1 MWIFKLFFVTNALS
15 HLLHLTRSQ
24 ISECMFLW
32 RFRSLLEENAIS
44 QCSYWWSLIFSWT
57 LLNMTFAENNF
68 LFFQLS
74 RSRFGDWT
82 STSHFTKSLEF
93 LLELTEC
100 SERNRWSHFPQA
112 NLKEEW
118 AIFWWF
124 FWSDSHVNFSSQSL
138 KSQAMFLDTSFE
150 LFDTSVGGWN
160 APVSK
165 PKCSIPMW
173 SLINSWSKISSQ
185 KGQIF
190 FHACFFGWLFG
201 WLSKTNWP

>member
-1 MWIFKLFFVTNALS
+1 MWTFKALLDEQVFFAFATLYPLLNVWMRYFVDFETPFGRKWFFTMFTLMILQFFMSHFRVNFQTGFVTNASS

-32 RFRSLLEENAIS
+32 RFRFLLEENAIS

-93 LLELTEC
+93 
-100 SERNRWSHFPQA
+100 
-112 NLKEEW
+112 
-118 AIFWWF
+118 
-124 FWSDSHVNFSSQSL
+124 
-138 KSQAMFLDTSFE
+138 FLDKSFTS
-150 LFDTSVGGWN
+150 
-160 APVSK
+160 K
-165 PKCSIPMW
+165 
-173 SLINSWSKISSQ
+173 
-185 KGQIF
+185 
-190 FHACFFGWLFG
+190 
-201 WLSKTNWP
+201 